1 MLNAKWIGRTFPQA
15 ILQKGVDFCIC
26 QRQSNTDQIYSPT
39 CYNQVPEEIH
49 EITIFKTLDIWQRRK
64 VSFNGQETSEAT
76 PYDCSSILPDK
87 VSWIQCRKGVGGDI
101 GRSWHPELKRRS
113 RESGKTKAVR
123 VYRTVLE
130 RRELHREKESWK
142 SAEDFP

>member
-1 MLNAKWIGRTFPQA
+1 M
-15 ILQKGVDFCIC
+15 
-26 QRQSNTDQIYSPT
+26 
-39 CYNQVPEEIH
+39 
-49 EITIFKTLDIWQRRK
+49 
-64 VSFNGQETSEAT
+64 SFNEQETSKAS
-76 PYDCSSILPDK
+76 PCDCSTILPDK
-87 VSWIQCRKGVGGDI
+87 VSWLQCRKGVGRDL
-101 GRSWHPELKRRS
+101 GRAWHPELKRRS